1 MSEKKVSEKRCPR
14 KGGEKRC
21 PRKGG
26 EKRCPR
32 KGGEKRWREEV
43 SEKRWREEV
52 SEKRWREKVSEK
64 RWREKVAREKVETQ
78 TEKVVGK
85 GFKRLQ
91 LHLLRFQS
99 PSIFTVLCKNSRRPP
114 MPNRA
119 RSWHLGSHLG
129 SAETTPPAPLSGSQ
143 LCGRPPCSLCSRPFR
158 LNRTSNDDGAE
169 ACCAAK
175 P

>member
-1 MSEKKVSEKRCPR
+1 VSEKRWREKVAR
-14 KGGEKRC
+14 KGAREEVSEK
-21 PRKGG
+21 KDG

-32 KGGEKRWREEV
+32 KGGEKRWREIKGGKHKKRW
-43 SEKRWREEV
+43 SEKR
-52 SEKRWREKVSEK
+52 
-64 RWREKVAREKVETQ
+64 
-78 TEKVVGK
+78 
-85 GFKRLQ
+85 FKRLQ
-91 LHLLRFQS
+91 LHPFEI
-99 PSIFTVLCKNSRRPP
+99 SIAIYFHCTLSKLAQAPNA
-114 MPNRA
+114 NRA
-119 RSWHLGSHLG
+119 RSRHLG